1 MATLDN
7 TQVNGTLNVTNQA
20 TINSIVVNGKIYIN

>member
-20 TINSIVVNGKIYIN
+20 TVGNIIITGKIFIE